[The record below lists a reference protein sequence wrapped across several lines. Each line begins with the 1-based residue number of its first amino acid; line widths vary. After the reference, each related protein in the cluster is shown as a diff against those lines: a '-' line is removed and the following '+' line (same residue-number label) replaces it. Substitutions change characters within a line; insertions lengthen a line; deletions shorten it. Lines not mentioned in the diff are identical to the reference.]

1 MNIDQ
6 LKEIIEYS
14 PAVRMVRAKN
24 APLIAS
30 FLFLAFKQENK
41 FSPPLKNRSFPNL
54 RLNPPQATPRLP
66 I

>member
-30 FLFLAFKQENK
+30 FLFLAMM
-41 FSPPLKNRSFPNL
+41 KNSGQHPDK
-54 RLNPPQATPRLP
+54 TG
-66 I
+66 